1 MTTSLKRITFKAR
14 MGMLPVGFNFGNK
27 VPCFACEKSDDTGR
41 HLLECAVLKMA
52 SSDLLENTESVF
64 NDILS
69 TDMTKVAK
77 VSKLIRS
84 ALRVREVLR
93 NNEQCCE
100 PNN

>member
-1 MTTSLKRITFKAR
+1 MTKLKNIEYNNFEMQKYLLSSEMTTSLKRITFKAR

-64 NDILS
+64 NEIFS
-69 TDMTKVAK
+69 TDMTKVTK
-77 VSKLIRS
+77 
-84 ALRVREVLR
+84 
-93 NNEQCCE
+93 
-100 PNN
+100 